1 MGAQSSRFHRLG
13 WNVESAY
20 SASGWIEWTMRVAAL
35 VAGLLFCL
43 GAVLDA
49 FQTIILPRRPT
60 GRFRITRLFY
70 IATWAPWAAFAR
82 HIRNPKM
89 REQCYSTFG
98 PGSLLLLL
106 MLWALLL
113 VTGFALLFFGLRT
126 PFADA
131 MAGAT
136 ALDRLRTDLYVSGT
150 TLFTL
155 GIGDVL
161 PRSLVAR
168 ALIVIESGTGLGF
181 VALVIGYV
189 PVLYNTF
196 SRREVSVALLDARAG
211 SPPTSTELLRRHA
224 FPGGQ
229 EALVVLLVEWERWS
243 AEILES
249 HISYPI
255 LCYYRSQHDNQS
267 WLSALTAVLDSCA
280 LLISVVPDI
289 ASRQAQLTFAMARH
303 ALVDLGH
310 VFHLEKHEATWQARD
325 GHDRLP
331 DNQFD
336 RVCELMSQA
345 NLRLCGDPEAPARLH
360 ALRALYEPHAQA
372 LADYLAMPLPGWVP
386 EPRAKDQWKTVE
398 AVRSQAAS
406 IFKGKESVISD
417 QAESVHLRSSDHH

>member
-1 MGAQSSRFHRLG
+1 
-13 WNVESAY
+13 
-20 SASGWIEWTMRVAAL
+20 MRVAAL
-35 VAGLLFCL
+35 VVGLLFCL

-70 IATWAPWAAFAR
+70 IVTWVPWAALAR
-82 HIRNPKM
+82 RIRNRKL
-89 REQCYSTFG
+89 RETIYSTYG
-98 PGSLLLLL
+98 PGSLLFLL

-113 VTGFALLFFGLRT
+113 VTGFGLLLFALGT

-131 MAGAT
+131 MAAGT
-136 ALDRLRTDLYVSGT
+136 AFGHLRTDLYVSGT

-155 GIGDVL
+155 GIGDVV
-161 PRSLVAR
+161 PRSLAAR
-168 ALIVIESGTGLGF
+168 ALIICESGTGLGF

-189 PVLYNTF
+189 PVLYGAF

-224 FPGGQ
+224 FAGGQ
-229 EALVVLLVEWERWS
+229 EALVVLLIEWERWS

-280 LLISVVPDI
+280 LLISIAPGV

-310 VFHLEKHEATWQARD
+310 VFHLERREAEWRVR
-325 GHDRLP
+325 GGPDRLP
-331 DNQFD
+331 PEHFEQ
-336 RVCELMSQA
+336 VCSLVQEA
-345 NLRLCGDPEAPARLH
+345 GLRLCGDPEAPARLH

-372 LADYLAMPLPGWVP
+372 LAYYLGMSLPTWIP
-386 EPRAKDQWKTVE
+386 EPLAKDQWKMVETV
-398 AVRSQAAS
+398 RLQAAS
-406 IFKGKESVISD
+406 
-417 QAESVHLRSSDHH
+417 

>member
-1 MGAQSSRFHRLG
+1 
-13 WNVESAY
+13 
-20 SASGWIEWTMRVAAL
+20 MRVAAL
-35 VAGLLFCL
+35 IAGLLFCL

-70 IATWAPWAAFAR
+70 LVTWAPWAALAR
-82 HIRNPKM
+82 HTRNLKV
-89 REQCYSTFG
+89 REQVYSTFG

-106 MLWALLL
+106 MVWALFL
-113 VTGFALLFFGLRT
+113 VTGFGLLFFALGS
-126 PFADA
+126 PFVDS
-131 MAGAT
+131 MANANHLGH
-136 ALDRLRTDLYVSGT
+136 LRTDIYVSGT

-155 GIGDVL
+155 GLGDVV
-161 PRSLVAR
+161 PRSVAAR
-168 ALIVIESGTGLGF
+168 ALIIFESATGLGL

-189 PVLYNTF
+189 PVLYGAF
-196 SRREVSVALLDARAG
+196 SRREVSVALLDGRAG
-211 SPPTSTELLRRHA
+211 SPPTSSELLRRHS

-229 EALVVLLVEWERWS
+229 EALVVLLVEWERWA

-280 LLISVVPDI
+280 LLISVVPGI

-310 VFHLEKHEATWQARD
+310 VFHLEKNQAEWLAR
-325 GHDRLP
+325 GGPNRLP
-331 DNQFD
+331 PESF
-336 RVCELMSQA
+336 SQLCDSMVKSG
-345 NLRLCGDPEAPARLH
+345 LRLCGDREAPARLH

-372 LADYLAMPLPGWVP
+372 LADYLGMTLPGWIP
-386 EPRAKDQWKTVE
+386 EPLAKDQWKTVE
-398 AVRSQAAS
+398 NVRRQAD
-406 IFKGKESVISD
+406 SVFSEKDIVVSD
-417 QAESVHLRSSDHH
+417 RAEALHAEDHH